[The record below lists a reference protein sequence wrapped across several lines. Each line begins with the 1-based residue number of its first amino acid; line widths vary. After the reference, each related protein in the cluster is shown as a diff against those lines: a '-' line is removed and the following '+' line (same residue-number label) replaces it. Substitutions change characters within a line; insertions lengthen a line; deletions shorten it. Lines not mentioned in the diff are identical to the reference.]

1 MSEILPD
8 AEPGSQASIE
18 WLMDRCGKVTASR
31 FKDVI
36 DTLKNGK
43 PGAAR
48 ERYLWEVVIER
59 LTGKPT
65 EHYTSTAMQW
75 GTEQEVFAR
84 IDYEAKTGAFVTE
97 TGFIPHPSID
107 LCGGSP
113 DGLIGDDGGIEIKCP
128 FNSAVHLGTILN
140 GMPEDHMAQ
149 VQGLMWIT
157 GREWF
162 DFVSFDPRMPAEL
175 QMYVQR
181 IPRHNE
187 FIVNMEYKIIAFQSD
202 AAALIESLHARAI

>member
-43 PGAAR
+43 PAAAR

-59 LTGKPT
+59 LTGKPS
-65 EHYTSTAMQW
+65 EHFTSTAMQW
-75 GTEQEVFAR
+75 GTENEAFAR
-84 IDYEAKTGAFVTE
+84 IDYEAKTGAFVVE
-97 TGFIPHPSID
+97 TGFIEHPAID
-107 LCGGSP
+107 MCGGSP

-157 GREWF
+157 GREWW

-181 IPRHNE
+181 IPRDE
-187 FIVNMEYKIIAFQSD
+187 DFIYAMGEKIEAFQSD

>member
-59 LTGKPT
+59 LTGKPS
-65 EHYTSTAMQW
+65 EHFTSTAMQW
-75 GTEQEVFAR
+75 GTENEAFAR
-84 IDYEAKTGAFVTE
+84 IDYEAKTGAFVLE
-97 TGFIPHPSID
+97 TGFIENPEIEM
-107 LCGGSP
+107 CGGSP

-157 GREWF
+157 GREWW

-181 IPRHNE
+181 IERDE
-187 FIVNMEYKIIAFQSD
+187 DFIIWMCAKIIGFQAD
-202 AAALIESLHARAI
+202 AAALIESLHARAE

>member
-8 AEPGSQASIE
+8 AEPGSQSSIE

-75 GTEQEVFAR
+75 GTEREVFAR

>member
-36 DTLKNGK
+36 DTLNNGK
-43 PGAAR
+43 SGAAR

-59 LTGKPT
+59 LTGKPS
-65 EHYTSTAMQW
+65 EHFTSTAMQW
-75 GTEQEVFAR
+75 GTENEAFAR
-84 IDYEAKTGAFVTE
+84 IDYEAKTGAFVIE
-97 TGFIPHPSID
+97 TGFIEHPEIEM
-107 LCGGSP
+107 CGGSP

-140 GMPEDHMAQ
+140 GMPADHMAQ

-157 GREWF
+157 GREWC
-162 DFVSFDPRMPAEL
+162 DFVSFDPRMPDEL

-181 IPRHNE
+181 IERDE
-187 FIVNMEYKIIAFQSD
+187 DFIYAMGEKIKAFQSD
-202 AAALIESLHARAI
+202 AAALIESLHARAA